1 MNMND
6 MILVSVDDHVIE
18 PPDLFKNH
26 LPAHLLDRAP
36 KMQSTKN
43 GSDSVD
49 SWIFEDRVVPNF
61 GLNAVVGRP
70 LNEYGMEPSSYS
82 QIREGT
88 YDVKARVDDMNVNGI
103 LGSIC
108 FPTFPHFAGS
118 FFLKAKDKALTL
130 AVIQAY
136 NDWHIDGWCAAAPG
150 RFIPLSILPLW
161 DIDLAVA
168 EAKRVAAKGCRTISF
183 FDNPVAQGLPSV
195 HNDYW
200 DPLWRVLEDNKIV
213 ISIHIGSGASAPYS
227 SMDAPIDTWI
237 VNMPMYIANATTDW
251 LFSPIFKKFPTLK
264 LALSEGGIGW
274 VPYLLERADFTYKH
288 HRAWTNSNFGEL
300 LPSELFKRNF
310 ITCFIDDQFGLQN
323 TRFMNI
329 DKITYECDYPHSDT
343 LWPNAPEA
351 LWTSINHLTDEEIN
365 KITHLNAMREF
376 GYDPFAVLKREE
388 CTVGALRA
396 KATHVDVSPRENMGG
411 FNPSN
416 SEGRPVTNGEV
427 MKLFA

>member
-18 PPDLFKNH
+18 PPNMFKDH
-26 LPAHLLDRAP
+26 LPARYLDRAP
-36 KMQSTKN
+36 KMQSTQED
-43 GSDSVD
+43 GSSVD
-49 SWIFEDRVVPNF
+49 SWIYEDRVVPNF

-70 LNEYGMEPSSYS
+70 LNEYGFEPSSYD
-82 QIREGT
+82 QIRLGT
-88 YDVKARVDDMNVNGI
+88 YDIKARVDDMNVNGI

-118 FFLKAKDKALTL
+118 FFLGAKDKELTL

-136 NDWHIDGWCAAAPG
+136 NDWHIDGWCGAAPG

-183 FDNPVAQGLPSV
+183 FDNPTAQGLPSV
-195 HNDYW
+195 HSDHW

-213 ISIHIGSGASAPYS
+213 ISIHIGSGASAPYG
-227 SMDAPIDTWI
+227 SMDSPIDTWI

-251 LFSPIFKKFPTLK
+251 LFSPVFKKFPTLK

-288 HRAWTNSNFGEL
+288 HRAWTNSNFGDL

-323 TRFMNI
+323 TRFMNL
-329 DKITYECDYPHSDT
+329 DMITWECDYPHSDT

-351 LWTSINHLTDEEIN
+351 LWTSIKHLSDEEIN

-376 GYDPFAVLKREE
+376 GYDPFSVLKRED

-396 KATHVDVSPRENMGG
+396 QAKHVDVRPRANMGG

-416 SEGRPVTNGEV
+416 DEGRQVTTGEV
-427 MKLFA
+427 MRLFA